1 MQVCNFQKEFV
12 TQFTMLGHAAKWI
25 NGNGARELL
34 VLRFAVN
41 NAMIDPW
48 LYILLRKE
56 TFIAIKRHYR
66 GLRKNL
72 FGKPDILTV
81 TYTSQSTPNKA
92 GL

>member
-1 MQVCNFQKEFV
+1 MQFLKKEFV

-25 NGNGARELL
+25 HGNGARELL

-56 TFIAIKRHYR
+56 TFIAINRHYR
-66 GLRKNL
+66 GLRKSL
-72 FGKPDILTV
+72 FGKPGIPTIS
-81 TYTSQSTPNKA
+81 YASQSTPNKA